1 MTATT
6 LDSTSLRE
14 HFADVLADIAAT
26 AVDRDRNRE
35 LPYDLVRRLAA
46 TRFGALRVP
55 TEFGGFG
62 VSFPELT
69 ELVLDL
75 AAADSNVVQLLRT
88 HFIFTEGLIHSDES
102 EDRSAWLR
110 RIADGGIF
118 GGAYTEQNAQ
128 NQTHFSTRITT
139 DDAGRRLVTGK
150 KFYSTGSL
158 YADWILTTGEGDD
171 DTVEQAVVAAGATGV
186 TLVDDWHGFGQK
198 LTASGTTVFDGVD
211 VTDTPQLPGDV
222 RLGSYGTSVAQFWH
236 LIALAGISRA
246 AHAEAVDYVRSRTR
260 FFSQGARVLP
270 REDSLIHQIIGEVSA
285 ANHLAETLVRHSAR
299 TLDTH
304 SNAVLAGDGGN
315 ALEDAT
321 EIEIYRAQVTVID
334 TVLKAVTRLF
344 DVGGASAL
352 SVDKGWDRHWR
363 NARTLSNHNP
373 TPYRLA
379 SIGDFELNGTSPFRE
394 WLSGIDLSDR
404 KR

>member
-1 MTATT
+1 MTAT
-6 LDSTSLRE
+6 LDDTSLRE
-14 HFADVLADIAAT
+14 KISAVVASIAAT

-35 LPYDLVRRLAA
+35 LPYDLVRELAVSG
-46 TRFGALRVP
+46 FGALRVP
-55 TEFGGFG
+55 SEFGGYG
-62 VSFPELT
+62 LSFPELT

-88 HFIFTEGLIHSDES
+88 HFIFTEGLIHAAESD
-102 EDRSAWLR
+102 DRTAWLR

-128 NQTHFSTRITT
+128 NQTHFSTRIST
-139 DDAGRRLVTGK
+139 DASGRRTVTGK

-158 YADWILTTGEGDD
+158 YADWILTTGEGKH
-171 DTVEQAVVAAGATGV
+171 TVEQAVVPAGAEGV

-198 LTASGTTVFDGVD
+198 LTASGTTVFEEVD
-211 VTDTPQLPGDV
+211 ITDTPQLPHDV
-222 RLGSYGTSVAQFWH
+222 ALGSYGTSVAQFWH

-246 AHAEAVDYVRSRTR
+246 AHADAVDYVRSRTR
-260 FFSQGARVLP
+260 FFSQGAGVLP
-270 REDSLIHQIIGEVSA
+270 REDSLIQTVIGEVSA

-299 TLDTH
+299 TLDAH
-304 SNAVLAGDGGN
+304 SRAIRSGASSS

-321 EIEIYRAQVTVID
+321 EIEIYRAQVTVIE

-394 WLSGIDLSDR
+394 WLSGIDLRDR